1 MTRDT
6 EDIEEILEELRE
18 IEDDEYE
25 GHGCPELCGKAADL
39 IESLLLFKR
48 AVIGW
53 REFDHPQGF
62 DRFTAQWVADNADR
76 FS

>member
-48 AVIGW
+48 G
-53 REFDHPQGF
+53 
-62 DRFTAQWVADNADR
+62 
-76 FS
+76 SC